1 MERYQHIVRLQTFGY
16 ESTDSFK
23 IIRSTSTNNPIGV
36 VQIGG
41 NIGTKDFNPSARLYT
56 MDSALHIPTKIDVYN
71 FNLENAINT
80 NLWNFNTIT
89 YPGSYGPMLNLSP
102 REYNW
107 LAT

>member
-1 MERYQHIVRLQTFGY
+1 
-16 ESTDSFK
+16 
-23 IIRSTSTNNPIGV
+23 
-36 VQIGG
+36 
-41 NIGTKDFNPSARLYT
+41 

-80 NLWNFNTIT
+80 NVWNFNTIT
-89 YPGSYGPMLNLSP
+89 YPGSYSPMLNLSP

>member
-1 MERYQHIVRLQTFGY
+1 
-16 ESTDSFK
+16 
-23 IIRSTSTNNPIGV
+23 
-36 VQIGG
+36 
-41 NIGTKDFNPSARLYT
+41 